1 VYIFTR
7 EKLKGKRNG
16 VIRAKVECIYKA
28 KEIENERERESR
40 KHVCQCA
47 LKGNKVTKKD
57 RIMHSYYLN
66 KILLEA
72 II

>member
-28 KEIENERERESR
+28 KEIESERERERESKTR
-40 KHVCQCA
+40 LSMCA
-47 LKGNKVTKKD
+47 QGKQSDKKG
-57 RIMHSYYLN
+57 
-66 KILLEA
+66 
-72 II
+72 

>member
-28 KEIENERERESR
+28 KEIENERERERERVENTSVNVRSR
-40 KHVCQCA
+40 E
-47 LKGNKVTKKD
+47 TK
-57 RIMHSYYLN
+57 
-66 KILLEA
+66 
-72 II
+72 